1 MQTGE
6 VKSQWVFEC
15 GDLLEEFISVE
26 QSQVLSGEFL
36 NAMIVSS
43 SRWFNSLSN
52 DQVQSSHLELTS
64 ISLDLVSSDGLVQ
77 GSDVASR
84 L

>member
-15 GDLLEEFISVE
+15 GVLLEEFISVE

-43 SRWFNSLSN
+43 SRWLNSLSN

-64 ISLDLVSSDGLVQ
+64 ISLDFVSSDGLVQ